1 METTF
6 PFGKHKGKP
15 LSEIPDDYFAWLRRE
30 GVDLNPWLEEAVQEE
45 IERRAKERR
54 RGQSSFDEDEYYE
67 NGKRTRSNGDGSYS
81 YTWSRGNFYY
91 SNSTSGNG
99 SSYSP
104 PGRIPAIVDRE
115 TALEIVEAGRR
126 ALARKHHPDTG
137 GSNELMAK
145 INSISDWLEE
155 YLKSVLPTNNNQHT
169 GRR

>member
-1 METTF
+1 
-6 PFGKHKGKP
+6 
-15 LSEIPDDYFAWLRRE
+15 
-30 GVDLNPWLEEAVQEE
+30 
-45 IERRAKERR
+45 
-54 RGQSSFDEDEYYE
+54 
-67 NGKRTRSNGDGSYS
+67 
-81 YTWSRGNFYY
+81 
-91 SNSTSGNG
+91 
-99 SSYSP
+99 
-104 PGRIPAIVDRE
+104 VDRE